1 MDYPASPEE
10 PGFETAG
17 PGFDYRVFLHQ
28 LLTKSW
34 IVVLCLTAGLVLGF
48 TYLYRTPKLYQSR
61 LTLEVDMQ
69 EQRIAPVES
78 LNNPNLSSLDEL
90 RTIEQN
96 LRNRSLMERVAR
108 ADDLADNRDFL
119 PPSEDGKPYS
129 VETIAGVLSNMVN
142 PMIRRGT
149 RLIDV
154 VVVHTNPKLAQII
167 ADSVGTEY
175 IHQSM
180 AKRTSGAVTAQE
192 FLQSQ
197 AVDLKKKV
205 TLDEQA
211 IQKAREQGGVSLDQN
226 ENIISAKLKEL
237 NTRVT
242 QAHSDRMRIEADSE
256 KIERYKDDPAQLL
269 TVPSI
274 ANHPTVVDIRNQIT
288 SVDAGIANLAQRYK
302 DKHPKM
308 IQARSQL
315 AELQHAEREAVL
327 RLPPLLKSEYNS
339 LVENEKNLDTALADQ
354 EQASLKLNAAS
365 IPYNELLRDRDADRA
380 LYESV
385 LKRIP
390 ETGMTTGLPTDP
402 VQVVEPATYS
412 PSPISPIP
420 SRVLLLAVVGGLGA
434 GVGIVALLYFL
445 DRTVK
450 TVDQAEHY
458 LDLPVLAAVPD
469 MKFPAHK
476 GYLLMVKEP
485 NATAAEAFRTLRA
498 GLSLLGPENERKVL
512 LFTSAVPSEG
522 KSFSSTNYAVS
533 LAQQG
538 YRTLLI
544 DADLRRPS
552 LHKIF
557 ELERGGPGITD
568 CLVGRADLKT
578 AAQTCEVANLFVLAG
593 GAKAPNPA
601 ELLSSKIF
609 DSLVGEA
616 AGTFDRVVIDSAPV
630 LAVSDTLIITPHI
643 QSICLVVRSNHTPR
657 NAVQRA
663 VSLLDG
669 VGNRPVG
676 IVLNRLPRKTGIGY
690 YYYYSEHG
698 YGGGVY
704 GAPAA
709 SGKERQA
716 R

>member
-1 MDYPASPEE
+1 MDHPASPEE

-17 PGFDYRVFLHQ
+17 PGFDYRMFLHQ
-28 LLTKSW
+28 LLAKSW
-34 IVVLCLTAGLVLGF
+34 IVVLCLIIGLVLGF

-69 EQRIAPVES
+69 EQRIAPVDP
-78 LNNPNLSSLDEL
+78 LNNQNLSSQEQL

-96 LRNRSLMERVAR
+96 LRNRSLMERVAK
-108 ADDLADNRDFL
+108 ADDLAGNRDFL
-119 PPSEDGKPYS
+119 PPSEDGRPYS
-129 VETIAGVLSNMVN
+129 NATIAGVLSEMVS
-142 PMIRRGT
+142 PVVRRGT

-154 VVVHTNPKLAQII
+154 LVIHTNPKIAQIV

-180 AKRTSGAVTAQE
+180 SKRTNGALTAQE
-192 FLQSQ
+192 FLQAQ
-197 AVDLKKKV
+197 AVELKKKV
-205 TLDEQA
+205 TDDELA
-211 IQKAREQGGVSLDQN
+211 IQKAREQGGVSLDQS
-226 ENIISAKLKEL
+226 ENIIGAKLKEL

-242 QAHSDRMRIEADSE
+242 QAHSDRLRIEGDSE
-256 KIERYKDDPAQLL
+256 KIEHFKDDPAQLL

-274 ANHPTVVDIRNQIT
+274 ANHPTVVEIRNQIT
-288 SVDAGIANLAQRYK
+288 SVNAGIANLAQRYK

-339 LVENEKNLDTALADQ
+339 LVENEKSLGAALADQ
-354 EQASLKLNAAS
+354 EKASLALNKES

-402 VQVVEPATYS
+402 VQVVEPATFS
-412 PSPISPIP
+412 PNPISPIT

-434 GVGIVALLYFL
+434 GVGIVTLIYFL
-445 DRTVK
+445 DRPIK

-458 LDLPVLAAVPD
+458 LELPVLAAVPD
-469 MKFPAHK
+469 MKFPALK
-476 GYLLMVKEP
+476 SYLLMVREP

-552 LHKIF
+552 IHKIF
-557 ELERGGPGITD
+557 EMERGIPGITD
-568 CLVGRADLKT
+568 CLVGRTDLKT
-578 AAQTCEVANLFVLAG
+578 AAQTCEIGNLFVLAG

-601 ELLSSKIF
+601 ELLSSQSFGRPSAARCMTWAALRLFICFSK
-609 DSLVGEA
+609 LV
-616 AGTFDRVVIDSAPV
+616 
-630 LAVSDTLIITPHI
+630 
-643 QSICLVVRSNHTPR
+643 R
-657 NAVQRA
+657 NA
-663 VSLLDG
+663 
-669 VGNRPVG
+669 
-676 IVLNRLPRKTGIGY
+676 
-690 YYYYSEHG
+690 
-698 YGGGVY
+698 
-704 GAPAA
+704 
-709 SGKERQA
+709 
-716 R
+716 